1 MSRLARWCFSHRKL
15 VVPGWLLAM
24 MTVLTL
30 SQGLGPSFNASFG
43 LPHTDSQAA
52 VDLLEKNFPAASGE
66 SDQIVIEAT
75 NGSTISSL
83 PVRSAVTAALARVA
97 EVPGVETVNSPYSP
111 AGTTQISRDGTIAFA
126 TVIWDKQATA
136 VTKTDAH
143 RLIAAADTAD
153 GPHVHV
159 SLGGPSISN
168 SETSGTGLSVGVGI
182 IAALV
187 ILLIVFGGALLS
199 SLMPLVTAGVALLIG
214 TSFIG
219 LLSHLFTVPS
229 VATDMAVLIGLGV
242 GVDYGL
248 FIISRHRSAVKS
260 GLSYQDAAAQAVNT
274 SGRTV
279 VFAGLTVCVALLG
292 QLALGVSFL
301 NGLSVASAIAVALT
315 MATSLTFL
323 PAMLGFLGP
332 KVLSRRERATLLVN
346 GPVTADTSGMWSRWA
361 RRIHANKVA
370 AAVGSIAV
378 VALVASPIFGLRLG
392 SSDAGTDPR
401 PSTTHQAYRTLARGF
416 GPGFNGPLEL
426 AAQLRSPSDAVAFD
440 RLVATASH
448 LPGVAS
454 VSRVTTSPNGRAAL
468 AIVYPATSPQ
478 SAQTSHLVNQ
488 LRNQV
493 IPAAER
499 GHSLAVHVGG
509 ATATNIDFSHVL
521 SQKLPLFIA
530 VVVILAFLLLT
541 VVFRSLL
548 VPLVASTMNL
558 LSVGAALGALNAV
571 FNWGWGSSLLGL
583 SGTGPIDAWLP
594 VLLFSVLFGLSMDY
608 EVYLVSRIHEE
619 WQHRRNRY
627 SPDER
632 FAPRRLN
639 AVNSLAVTVGQANS
653 GRVIAGAAGI
663 MILVFGSFMLGGMRQ
678 MAEFGFGLAFAVL
691 VDALVIR
698 MMAVPAIMHLAG
710 RANWWV
716 PRFLDRRLPRVAI
729 ETDNRPATPI
739 LDDQQPVARSQR
751 SDTSLTLSSR
761 RLPSGSGR

>member
-1 MSRLARWCFSHRKL
+1 MSRLARWCFAHRKL

-24 MTVLTL
+24 MLVLTL
-30 SQGLGPSFNASFG
+30 SQGLGPTFNASFG

-52 VDLLEKNFPAASGE
+52 VDLLKKNFPAVSGE

-75 NGSTISSL
+75 GGSTISS
-83 PVRSAVTAALARVA
+83 PQVRAAVTAALDKVA
-97 EVPGVETVNSPYSP
+97 HVPGVETVGSPYTP

-126 TVIWDKQATA
+126 TVSWDKQPTS
-136 VTKTDAH
+136 VSKSDAH
-143 RLIAAADTAD
+143 VLTAAAETAA
-153 GPHVHV
+153 GSHVHV
-159 SLGGPSISN
+159 SLAGQSISA

-199 SLMPLVTAGVALLIG
+199 SFLPLVTAGVALLIG
-214 TSFIG
+214 TSLIG

-248 FIISRHRSAVKS
+248 FIISRHRSAIKS

-279 VFAGLTVCVALLG
+279 VFAGITVCVALLG

-332 KVLSRRERATLLVN
+332 RVLSRRERATLSAT
-346 GPVTADTSGMWSRWA
+346 GQEAADTTGMWSRWA
-361 RRIHANKVA
+361 RFIQVRKVA
-370 AAVGSIAV
+370 VAVGSVAV
-378 VALVASPIFGLRLG
+378 VALVAVPIFGLRLG
-392 SSDAGTDPR
+392 SSDAGTDPSR
-401 PSTTHQAYRTLARGF
+401 STTRQAYQTLARGF

-426 AAQLRSPSDAVAFD
+426 AAQLRSAADATAFD
-440 RLVATASH
+440 RLASTASH

-454 VSRVTTSPNGRAAL
+454 ISHVTTSPNGRAAV
-468 AIVYPATSPQ
+468 AVVYPATSPQ
-478 SAQTSHLVNQ
+478 SAQTNHVVNQ
-488 LRNQV
+488 LRNEV

-499 GHSLAVHVGG
+499 GTFLVVHVGG
-509 ATATNIDFSHVL
+509 ATATNIDFSRVL

-530 VVVILAFLLLT
+530 VVVLLAFLLLT

-548 VPLVASTMNL
+548 IPLVASMMNL
-558 LSVGAALGALNAV
+558 LCVGAALGALNAV
-571 FNWGWGSSLLGL
+571 FNWGWGASLLGL

-619 WQHRRNRY
+619 WQHRRGVY
-627 SPDER
+627 APKER
-632 FAPRRLN
+632 STRCRLDASN
-639 AVNSLAVTVGQANS
+639 TTAVRAGQAKS

-663 MILVFGSFMLGGMRQ
+663 MILVFASFMLGGMRQ
-678 MAEFGFGLAFAVL
+678 MAEFGFGLAFSIL
-691 VDALVIR
+691 VDAFVIR

-710 RANWWV
+710 QANWWV
-716 PRFLDRRLPRVAI
+716 PRWLDRRLPQVAI
-729 ETDNRPATPI
+729 ETAKQPAIPI
-739 LDDQQPVARSQR
+739 LDDPLPVA
-751 SDTSLTLSSR
+751 
-761 RLPSGSGR
+761 

>member
-1 MSRLARWCFSHRKL
+1 
-15 VVPGWLLAM
+15 
-24 MTVLTL
+24 
-30 SQGLGPSFNASFG
+30 
-43 LPHTDSQAA
+43 
-52 VDLLEKNFPAASGE
+52 
-66 SDQIVIEAT
+66 
-75 NGSTISSL
+75 
-83 PVRSAVTAALARVA
+83 VTAALAKVTQ
-97 EVPGVETVNSPYSP
+97 VPGVQSVSSPYGP
-111 AGTTQISRDGTIAFA
+111 AGATQISRDGTIAFA
-126 TVIWDKQATA
+126 TVRWDKPPAA
-136 VTKTDAH
+136 VSKTDAH
-143 RLIAAADTAD
+143 RLIAAAETAE

-159 SLGGPSISN
+159 SLGGQSISN

-214 TSFIG
+214 TSLIG

-248 FIISRHRSAVKS
+248 FIISRHRNAVKS
-260 GLSYQDAAAQAVNT
+260 GLSYQDAATQAVNT

-279 VFAGLTVCVALLG
+279 VFAGITVCVALLG

-332 KVLSRRERATLLVN
+332 KVLSRRERAALAAH
-346 GPVTADTSGMWSRWA
+346 GPVAADTTRFWLRWA
-361 RRIHANKVA
+361 RLIQARKVA
-370 AAVGSIAV
+370 VALASVAL

-392 SSDAGTDPR
+392 SSDGGTDPSH
-401 PSTTHQAYRTLARGF
+401 STTHQAYQTLARGF

-426 AAQLRSPSDAVAFD
+426 AAQLGSAADATAFD
-440 RLVATASH
+440 RLAATASH

-468 AIVYPATSPQ
+468 ATVYPATSPQ
-478 SAQTSHLVNQ
+478 SAQTTHLVNQ
-488 LRNQV
+488 LRNQI

-499 GHSLAVHVGG
+499 GSGLVHVGG

-541 VVFRSLL
+541 IVFRSLL
-548 VPLVASTMNL
+548 IPLVASMMNL
-558 LSVGAALGALNAV
+558 LSIGAALGVLNTV
-571 FNWGWGSSLLGL
+571 FNWGWGASLLGL

-608 EVYLVSRIHEE
+608 EVYLVSRIQEE
-619 WQHRRNRY
+619 WQHRRDRY
-627 SPDER
+627 ISRDRSGQRSPR
-632 FAPRRLN
+632 AT
-639 AVNSLAVTVGQANS
+639 NSVAVTAGQANS
-653 GRVIAGAAGI
+653 GRIIAGAAAI

-678 MAEFGFGLAFAVL
+678 MAEFGFGLAFSVL
-691 VDALVIR
+691 VDAFVIR

-716 PRFLDRRLPRVAI
+716 PRRLNRRLPQAAL
-729 ETDNRPATPI
+729 ETNDQPANAVLDN
-739 LDDQQPVARSQR
+739 PV
-751 SDTSLTLSSR
+751 
-761 RLPSGSGR
+761 PVP